1 MRAQA
6 DYRLFCVGDDWQSIY
21 RFNGSDIGFILNFE
35 KYWGAAE
42 QSKIETTYR
51 FPQSLIA
58 VSSRFIMRNSGQRR
72 KKLRSA
78 IEDTGFSMEQI
89 AGYTEQ
95 YAVSFLAER
104 LYSLEK
110 NSSVLLLGRYRFDV
124 KILDKNSGFSYQ
136 YDKVSGH
143 VAVTYRK
150 RPDLHIS
157 FMTAH
162 SAKGLQADYVFILN
176 NKRIGMGF
184 PSQIAD
190 APILELL
197 LDNCD
202 EYPFAEERRLFY
214 VAITRA
220 KKKVWLV
227 TVKDNKSAFVQEIEE
242 EYGDAMKRE
251 QYTCPLCGGRLIR
264 RQGQYGDFFGCSN
277 FKTSGC
283 RYTRKIIQKKV

>member
-1 MRAQA
+1 M
-6 DYRLFCVGDDWQSIY
+6 FCVGDDWQSIY